1 MLKRSM
7 VITAVVTLLMVVAA
21 PALANAPVTN
31 PATTFEAEWDYGLDP
46 GLSWLCGFDVYSS
59 GYVSQIEKIFFDREG
74 NLNRFA
80 VHVKGH
86 IDTYAPEFG
95 TSLKSRFALR
105 ISETRIEG
113 TDDWAQTWTGTP
125 YNLHAP
131 GSGNGAVIHDRGRVT
146 LLWRDFDW
154 HANPPISWSGPRDHH
169 DVLVNRVD
177 FGQVMCEALAP

>member
-7 VITAVVTLLMVVAA
+7 VLTAVITLLMVVAA
-21 PALANAPVTN
+21 PALAGAPVTN
-31 PATTFEAEWDYGLDP
+31 PATTFESEWGYEKDP
-46 GLSWLCGFDVYSS
+46 GLTWLCGFDVYSS

-80 VHVKGH
+80 VHVKGS

-95 TSLKSRFALR
+95 TLLKSRFALKIDER
-105 ISETRIEG
+105 RIEG
-113 TDDWAQTWTGTP
+113 TDDWSQTWTGSP
-125 YNLHAP
+125 YNVHKP
-131 GSGNGAVIHDRGRVT
+131 GSGGGAVIHDRGLVT

-169 DVLVNRVD
+169 AVLLQDVD
-177 FGQVMCEALAP
+177 FGQTMCDALAP